1 MKWLVY
7 IIFYCAAY
15 LQQKYIGISFSI
27 PASGFLNLKQ
37 SVLKF
42 SPAKDGALIAF
53 YSPQILI
60 SNFLQKTYYPL
71 LNNKA
76 IIHML

>member
-7 IIFYCAAY
+7 KIFYCAAY
-15 LQQKYIGISFSI
+15 PQQKYIGNSFSI
-27 PASGFLNLKQ
+27 PVSGFLNLKKA
-37 SVLKF
+37 VLNF
-42 SPAKDGALIAF
+42 SHVKYGALIVF

-60 SNFLQKTYYPL
+60 SNFLQETYYPL

-76 IIHML
+76 VIHML